1 MTRNNCLLIGLTG
14 GIATGK
20 STVSG
25 LLLEK
30 GYKIIDADIIS
41 REVVK
46 VGKSAYNDI
55 VNTFGLRILMDDR
68 SINRKKLGR
77 LIFNSSILQ
86 DALNNIVHPRVFEE
100 IKLQI
105 NKYCHGNRIIF
116 LDIPLL
122 FEAYNRTEEYGIVF
136 DEIWLVYTDKENQLK
151 RLMQRDKIGK
161 EEALSKINSQL
172 SLEDKIDKSTRVLIN
187 NGDIHLLEENLN
199 KLLEEIEK

>member
-1 MTRNNCLLIGLTG
+1 MTQNNCLLIGLTG

-30 GYKIIDADIIS
+30 DYKIIDADIIS

-77 LIFNSSILQ
+77 LIFNSSILR

-105 NKYCHGNRIIF
+105 DKYCYGNRIIF